1 MIWLTS
7 MVIVAVGAQGSTSG
21 LKVYNVVVVLFK
33 AGLQTPV
40 ILLVEVVGNAD
51 KVPPTQIAGTWVN
64 VGVMIWLTSMVIVAV
79 GPQGST
85 SGLKVYNVVVV
96 LSSAG
101 LHVPVI

>member
-1 MIWLTS
+1 MTS

-51 KVPPTQIAGTWVN
+51 KVPPIQIAGTWVN
-64 VGVMIWLTSMVIVAV
+64 VGVMIWLTSMVIVVGIAHRPAV
-79 GPQGST
+79 GV
-85 SGLKVYNVVVV
+85 KV
-96 LSSAG
+96 
-101 LHVPVI
+101 

>member
-1 MIWLTS
+1 

-51 KVPPTQIAGTWVN
+51 KVPPTQIAGT
-64 VGVMIWLTSMVIVAV
+64 
-79 GPQGST
+79 
-85 SGLKVYNVVVV
+85 
-96 LSSAG
+96 
-101 LHVPVI
+101 